1 MGAVCESEHFKECI
15 AARASNRERLMAMDP
30 AEFIRVM
37 DLWRDNFLAAATL
50 PIVGA
55 TEEQLRNLKMP
66 VCLIAG
72 NDKVHTPVTA
82 RKAASLLPNSVFHD
96 DVVEKHPDDN
106 LLNDW
111 NPAEWRSAE
120 GRIAELFLQLMA
132 KSRAGS

>member
-1 MGAVCESEHFKECI
+1 
-15 AARASNRERLMAMDP
+15 MAMDP

-82 RKAASLLPNSVFHD
+82 RKAASLLPNAVFHD

-111 NPAEWRSAE
+111 NPAEWRSRE
-120 GRIAELFLQLMA
+120 PRIAELFLALMA
-132 KSRAGS
+132 KATGRS